1 MEKEIAQNAKSNPKI
16 FWKYANSKRK
26 TNTGISELKFKSE
39 EGEERKTTTDKEK
52 AEVLAS
58 FFSSVF
64 TIEPEGDLPLMHP
77 IEVKQ
82 ECIEK
87 TYKESEILKLLQNLD
102 VNKSFGPD
110 GLHPKMLKE
119 LSATISKPITTIF
132 NSSMCQGLVPK
143 LWKEGNITALFKKGD
158 QSV

>member
-1 MEKEIAQNAKSNPKI
+1 
-16 FWKYANSKRK
+16 
-26 TNTGISELKFKSE
+26 
-39 EGEERKTTTDKEK
+39 
-52 AEVLAS
+52 
-58 FFSSVF
+58 
-64 TIEPEGDLPLMHP
+64 MHH

-87 TYKESEILKLLQNLD
+87 TFKESEILKLLQNLD
-102 VNKSFGPD
+102 VNKSRVPD

-119 LSATISKPITTIF
+119 LSATISKPITIIS

-158 QSV
+158 KTEPGNYRPVSLTNVICKTMAKLVRETKVKRMSAS

>member
-1 MEKEIAQNAKSNPKI
+1 MEKEIAQNAKSNPNI

-58 FFSSVF
+58 SFSSVF

-87 TYKESEILKLLQNLD
+87 TYKESEILNSLLSR
-102 VNKSFGPD
+102 V
-110 GLHPKMLKE
+110 
-119 LSATISKPITTIF
+119 
-132 NSSMCQGLVPK
+132 
-143 LWKEGNITALFKKGD
+143 
-158 QSV
+158 